1 MVEGVKEQALDMNM
15 VDNESWQ
22 KGINDLYKTTESDG
36 VFFFTTFLKASE
48 LNNTHESIKFLFFIT
63 ARNRMS

>member
-36 VFFFTTFLKASE
+36 VFFYNFFKGQNSLG
-48 LNNTHESIKFLFFIT
+48 IKLCCQDY
-63 ARNRMS
+63 